1 MELSKM
7 EWNIEKMFKQILVHP
22 EDCDLQRI
30 LWRCDRADDIKDY
43 QFNTVIYGLTCAPFL
58 VMRTLQQLMI
68 MRIDIHWK
76 PLFYAETST

>member
-30 LWRCDRADDIKDY
+30 L
-43 QFNTVIYGLTCAPFL
+43 
-58 VMRTLQQLMI
+58 
-68 MRIDIHWK
+68 
-76 PLFYAETST
+76 